1 MYTSFLSIHDFCL
14 EQDTGSNNRSGT
26 GAARS
31 RIYGTM
37 TGSPPTLKTVVRRA
51 VALQVIHVYPIVF
64 RKEFKVTYND
74 V

>member
-1 MYTSFLSIHDFCL
+1 MSTGFLSIHDFCF
-14 EQDTGSNNRSGT
+14 EQEMGLNNRSGT

-37 TGSPPTLKTVVRRA
+37 TGSPSTQRTVVRRA
-51 VALQVIHVYPIVF
+51 VVLQVIHAYPIVF

-74 V
+74 L